1 MRITILTCL
10 AASLLLVVSSAS
22 GQTNQTSTPVP
33 PPDTAE
39 VKQEVQQVEAL
50 MPTLPDRGAAL
61 FLLAHDHMQLGN
73 TEKALSSLK
82 QCIELD
88 EGFDPDGDGAFRPL
102 KAVPE
107 FQKLVER

>member
-107 FQKLVER
+107 KL